1 MTVPNDCVVLVV
13 EDEPLVRMVAADCL
27 RDEGFTVYE
36 ADCAEEAL
44 DLIAARHGV
53 DVVFTDI
60 DMPGMSGL
68 DLACEIHRR
77 WPAVHCLLTSGQAR
91 PGADQMTV
99 GDRFLAKPYAVGQLG
114 AEIRRAA

>member
-1 MTVPNDCVVLVV
+1 MTAPNDCVVLVV

-44 DLIAARHGV
+44 DLIAERHGV

-60 DMPGMSGL
+60 DMPGMNGL
-68 DLACEIHRR
+68 DLASEIHRR

-91 PGADQMTV
+91 PAADQMTM
-99 GDRFLAKPYAVGQLG
+99 GDRFLAKPYAIGRLG

>member
-1 MTVPNDCVVLVV
+1 MDDCVVLVV
-13 EDEPLVRMVAADCL
+13 DDEPLVRMVAADCL

-44 DLIAARHGV
+44 DLIAAHDDV
-53 DVVFTDI
+53 AVVFTDI
-60 DMPGMSGL
+60 DMPGMNGL
-68 DLACEIHRR
+68 DLACEIGRR

-91 PGADQMTV
+91 PTADRMPT
-99 GDRFLAKPYAVGQLG
+99 GGRFLPKPYAVGRLG